1 MTIGPEGSRGLE
13 RFATERHLINVKQTT
28 RRIPRV
34 MSAGEA
40 LPPPETKTPANLS
53 GRFYITGGVVN
64 SASLTRSSQDTLFF
78 DGIGDLNR

>member
-34 MSAGEA
+34 MSAGTS
-40 LPPPETKTPANLS
+40 LSPETKTPANLS